1 MTTATAT
8 AVLDAHG
15 LTKTFDGH
23 CVLQGIDLEIREGEY
38 ISVMGPSG
46 SGKSTLLYNISGMD
60 TMTAGS
66 VRFAGQELASLDQ
79 KELARLRLTGMGFVF
94 QHVYLLKN
102 LCLLD
107 NVVLP
112 AYLAGLAP
120 RAEIV
125 ERAMALMERTGVDEL
140 AKRDVSEAS
149 GGQLQRIGI
158 CRALINEPTIL
169 LGDEPTGAL
178 DSTAAAEIMDIL
190 GELNAEGTTIMI
202 VTHDASVAART
213 SRVLYMLD
221 GRIVGDL
228 DQGPYTGV
236 GLDQRHAA
244 LTEWLLAHRR

>member
-1 MTTATAT
+1 MTTAT
-8 AVLDAHG
+8 AVLDAQG
-15 LTKTFDGH
+15 LTKAFDGH
-23 CVLQGIDLEIREGEY
+23 TVLRGVDLQVRAGEFL
-38 ISVMGPSG
+38 SVMGPSG

-66 VRFAGQELASLDQ
+66 VRFVGEELAGLSE
-79 KELARLRLTGMGFVF
+79 KELARLRLTTMGFIF

-120 RAEIV
+120 RDV
-125 ERAMALMERTGVDEL
+125 LNERAMTLMERTGVAEL
-140 AKRDVSEAS
+140 AYRDVSEAS

-158 CRALINEPTIL
+158 CRALINQPTIL

-178 DSTAAAEIMDIL
+178 DSAAAAEIMDIL

-202 VTHDASVAART
+202 VTHDPKVAART
-213 SRVLYMLD
+213 GRVLYMID
-221 GRIVGDL
+221 GRIVAHHELGTFD
-228 DQGPYTGV
+228 GTGF
-236 GLDQRHAA
+236 DRRYAE
-244 LTEWLLAHRR
+244 LTEWLLAQGH